1 MHAGKYKATLV
12 IAVLSFAGC
21 SGPST
26 SPSGDAKSEP
36 EKKEAPAAPV
46 TAQKAFWEIYKSSY
60 KWAPDSLPLSIEA
73 KEVPGFTFEGGK
85 AAAWEANF
93 GSVAR
98 KEARKFTYSIVANP
112 PDLIKGVSVGN
123 AIPWGGP
130 VKKALTFRTDDFKV
144 DSDAAYKTGFE
155 KAQTWLKDHPKTE
168 ITKFSLGAD
177 SRFPGP
183 VWFIQ
188 WGTEKG
194 GYFLIIDATTGKPL
208 GK

>member
-1 MHAGKYKATLV
+1 MHAGKYNVAVV
-12 IAVLSFAGC
+12 IAVLSLAGC

-26 SPSGDAKSEP
+26 SPAGDAKSEP
-36 EKKEAPAAPV
+36 EKKEAPPAPV
-46 TAQKAFWEIYKSSY
+46 TAHKAFWEIYKSSY

-73 KEVPGFTFEGGK
+73 KEVAGFTYEGGT

-93 GSVAR
+93 GSLSR
-98 KEARKFTYSIVANP
+98 KEAHKFTYSIMAKP
-112 PDLIKGVSVGN
+112 PDLIKGVSVGS

-144 DSDAAYKTGFE
+144 DSDAAYKTALE
-155 KAQTWLKDHPKTE
+155 KAQSWLKDHPKTD
-168 ITKFSLGAD
+168 ITTFSLGAD

-183 VWFIQ
+183 VWFIK
-188 WGTEKG
+188 WGTDKAG
-194 GYFLIIDATTGKPL
+194 FFVIIDATTGKML